1 MNVAIQSKHGESSL
15 ISEIKLDIQVVS
27 SPEDIANQLNEYFTN
42 IGSSLAENSIIL
54 ATITISLFPGQLVL
68 FILRLLMF
76 LKSISF

>member
-1 MNVAIQSKHGESSL
+1 MNAAIQSKHGESYL

-27 SPEDIANQLNEYFTN
+27 SPEDIAYQFNEYFTN
-42 IGSSLAENSIIL
+42 IGSSLAEKSIIL